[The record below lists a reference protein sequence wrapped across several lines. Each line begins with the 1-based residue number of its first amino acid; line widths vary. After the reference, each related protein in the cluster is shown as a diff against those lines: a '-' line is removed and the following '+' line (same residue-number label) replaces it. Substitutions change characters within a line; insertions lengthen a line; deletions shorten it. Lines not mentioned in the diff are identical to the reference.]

1 LIVSWVQ
8 IIAPWRVKEF
18 TERFQGRQD
27 LLEYAA
33 TNNIP
38 VSATPKAPW
47 SMDANLMHISYES
60 GILEN
65 PNNEAPHD
73 LFLMTVDPKKAP
85 NEPFKLS
92 IEFAKGLPIKVI
104 TQDAEVYDSPLEIFT
119 FLNKIGG
126 KYGVGRIDIVENRF
140 IGLKSRGVYETPGGY
155 ILHVAHTDLE
165 VFCLDKEV
173 YRVKQSLRDRLS
185 DYVYNGFW
193 FSPEGRYVSRCVALA
208 EENVTGKVNMEIYKG
223 NVTVLGRWSPVS
235 LYNEDLVSMD
245 KHSDFTPSDATG
257 FINIQAIRLKEYNRF
272 RKQQNM

>member
-1 LIVSWVQ
+1 
-8 IIAPWRVKEF
+8 
-18 TERFQGRQD
+18 
-27 LLEYAA
+27 
-33 TNNIP
+33 
-38 VSATPKAPW
+38 
-47 SMDANLMHISYES
+47 
-60 GILEN
+60 
-65 PNNEAPHD
+65 
-73 LFLMTVDPKKAP
+73 
-85 NEPFKLS
+85 
-92 IEFAKGLPIKVI
+92 
-104 TQDAEVYDSPLEIFT
+104 
-119 FLNKIGG
+119 
-126 KYGVGRIDIVENRF
+126 
-140 IGLKSRGVYETPGGY
+140 
-155 ILHVAHTDLE
+155 LHVAHTDLE

-185 DYVYNGFW
+185 DYVYNGFS

>member
-1 LIVSWVQ
+1 LIVFWVQ

-140 IGLKSRGVYETPGGY
+140 IGLKVCAKVGLVEICLRCFS
-155 ILHVAHTDLE
+155 HVGCT
-165 VFCLDKEV
+165 
-173 YRVKQSLRDRLS
+173 RRR
-185 DYVYNGFW
+185 
-193 FSPEGRYVSRCVALA
+193 EGTSCTLPIRTWRCSA
-208 EENVTGKVNMEIYKG
+208 
-223 NVTVLGRWSPVS
+223 
-235 LYNEDLVSMD
+235 
-245 KHSDFTPSDATG
+245 
-257 FINIQAIRLKEYNRF
+257 
-272 RKQQNM
+272 